1 MKYFNNILIV
11 LLAVFLMF
19 GCASFQKQDT
29 MSREQL
35 QELAE
40 GTGAAKI
47 RAFYGIDGEAT
58 GDLDDV
64 DAALLNDLDM
74 AIVIMAD
81 YQSYLYILDAD
92 SAAAEDIPNVVTP
105 SGTAGNKRWVLA
117 GRLTS
122 RTNYEEVQL
131 PIVEWATEVAVAATG
146 AFYFHIGERLAGMN
160 LVYCHAENIVAATG
174 SGSETTTIQ
183 IYNVTQTADMLTTEL
198 TIDEDETGS
207 DQATAY
213 AIDAA
218 NDDVAEN
225 DVIRIDIDAVPS
237 TTGGNGL
244 IVTLGFEKPYTP

>member
-58 GDLDDV
+58 GDLDDI

-81 YQSYLYILDAD
+81 YQSYLYILDANN
-92 SAAAEDIPNVVTP
+92 AGAQDIPNIVTP
-105 SGTAGNKRWVLA
+105 SGTAGDKRWVLA
-117 GRLTS
+117 GKMTAL
-122 RTNYEEVQL
+122 TNYEEVQL
-131 PIVEWATEVAVAATG
+131 PIVEWATEVAVVATG
-146 AFYFHIGERLAGMN
+146 AFWFHIGERLAGMN

-174 SGSETTTIQ
+174 TGTTTIQ